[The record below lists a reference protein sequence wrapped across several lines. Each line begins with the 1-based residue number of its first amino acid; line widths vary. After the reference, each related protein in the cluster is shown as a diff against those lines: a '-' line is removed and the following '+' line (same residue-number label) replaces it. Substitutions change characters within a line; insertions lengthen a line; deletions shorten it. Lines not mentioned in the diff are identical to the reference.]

1 MCGISGIIDFNK
13 KTSIDD
19 LKSMTD
25 ILMHRGPDFGAYEF
39 SNNFDYSIG
48 FGHRR
53 LSIIDLTTSANQPFF
68 SENKDLW
75 LTYNGE
81 IYNYK
86 EIKEELVSLGH
97 KFNTNS
103 DTEVLLKSYVE
114 WGVKCVDRFIGMF
127 AFAIYDKLKQKVYL
141 FRDRA
146 GVKPLNIYYKNG
158 LFLFSSEIK
167 SFHKHKNF
175 KKEIDLNSLA
185 LFFRHGYID
194 SPYSIFK
201 DVEKVLPGHYYE
213 ICLKS
218 QSKKSYSYW
227 DVIDYYNIPK
237 LKIDYKDAKLELKN
251 LLKSAFNYRMV
262 SDVSVGVFLSSG
274 YDSSTT
280 AAILANTNSNKINTY
295 TIGFN
300 NTSFD
305 ESNDAEN
312 IAKHIGTNHTTLH
325 IKENHV
331 ESIVENLPFYYD
343 EPFGDSSAIPSILVS
358 KLAKKHVKVV
368 LSSDG
373 GDELFAG
380 YPKHYQ
386 HYRLYK
392 TISRTPNFI
401 KNSLSFLES
410 FERFKHRKGL
420 FSSKNLNDLLKVRLE
435 TIVFNEDEIS
445 KMFVSNFK
453 LLETCFDDFN
463 KLDSSND
470 FINKLLAI
478 DYKTYLENDILV
490 KVDRATM
497 SQSIEGREPF
507 LDHRLLEFCA
517 SLDSGLKFNN
527 GMSKYILKDINRDY
541 IPEGIM
547 QSKKMGFGGPVDK
560 WLKIFLKNELNELL
574 ISNEFPEHILNK
586 NYLNEF
592 VKDYNLG
599 RHNKW
604 YRVYQIYSFLKWF
617 KYWM

>member
-1 MCGISGIIDFNK
+1 MCGISGIIDFNNK
-13 KTSIDD
+13 ISIDD

-25 ILMHRGPDFGAYEF
+25 ILAHRGPDFGAYEF

-86 EIKEELVSLGH
+86 EIKEELVSIGH

-237 LKIDYKDAKLELKN
+237 LKIDYSDAKLELKN
-251 LLKSAFNYRMV
+251 LLNLLLTTEWFLMYLL
-262 SDVSVGVFLSSG
+262 VF
-274 YDSSTT
+274 
-280 AAILANTNSNKINTY
+280 
-295 TIGFN
+295 F
-300 NTSFD
+300 
-305 ESNDAEN
+305 
-312 IAKHIGTNHTTLH
+312 
-325 IKENHV
+325 
-331 ESIVENLPFYYD
+331 
-343 EPFGDSSAIPSILVS
+343 
-358 KLAKKHVKVV
+358 
-368 LSSDG
+368 
-373 GDELFAG
+373 
-380 YPKHYQ
+380 
-386 HYRLYK
+386 
-392 TISRTPNFI
+392 
-401 KNSLSFLES
+401 
-410 FERFKHRKGL
+410 
-420 FSSKNLNDLLKVRLE
+420 
-435 TIVFNEDEIS
+435 
-445 KMFVSNFK
+445 
-453 LLETCFDDFN
+453 
-463 KLDSSND
+463 
-470 FINKLLAI
+470 
-478 DYKTYLENDILV
+478 
-490 KVDRATM
+490 
-497 SQSIEGREPF
+497 
-507 LDHRLLEFCA
+507 
-517 SLDSGLKFNN
+517 
-527 GMSKYILKDINRDY
+527 
-541 IPEGIM
+541 
-547 QSKKMGFGGPVDK
+547 
-560 WLKIFLKNELNELL
+560 
-574 ISNEFPEHILNK
+574 
-586 NYLNEF
+586 
-592 VKDYNLG
+592 
-599 RHNKW
+599 
-604 YRVYQIYSFLKWF
+604 
-617 KYWM
+617 